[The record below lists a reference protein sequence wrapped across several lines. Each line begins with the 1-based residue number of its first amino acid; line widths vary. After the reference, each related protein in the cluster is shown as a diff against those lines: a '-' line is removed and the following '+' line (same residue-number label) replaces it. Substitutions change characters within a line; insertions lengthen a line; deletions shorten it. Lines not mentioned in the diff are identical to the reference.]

1 MYDLYGGNPI
11 PNFMAIEE
19 ITNEEIY
26 VGATASLGSSLAIK
40 SFIYNKSGWPARMC
54 DNLSFRYYM
63 DLSEYVS
70 AGFDPADISTSIVYT
85 SADPATISKPQVY
98 DASKN
103 IYYIEVDLTGT
114 KIYPGSDM
122 DHKKEVQF
130 NIQPPGGAP
139 WDNANDFSYQGIAD
153 DEEIVPNIP
162 VYDNGF
168 LIFGEEPDGSVP
180 VTPPRTF
187 APTPTSTPTK
197 KNTPTPTTPTSSPA
211 EVKRADINLD
221 DVVDSTDL
229 TLLKRY
235 VMRKLKEFPSDD
247 PAKSLIAADANNDG
261 SIDSTDVTIVKRVIL
276 RKLVL

>member
-54 DNLSFRYYM
+54 DKLSFRYYM

-70 AGFDPADISTSIVYT
+70 AGYNPADISTNIVY
-85 SADPATISKPQVY
+85 SAADTATISKPQVY

-114 KIYPGSDM
+114 KIYPGSNM
-122 DHKKEVQF
+122 DHQKEVQF

-139 WDNANDFSYQGIAD
+139 WDNANDFSYQGIMD
-153 DEEIVPNIP
+153 DSEIVPKIP
-162 VYDNGF
+162 VYDNGV

-180 VTPPRTF
+180 VTPPPHTS
-187 APTPTSTPTK
+187 TPTPTK
-197 KNTPTPTTPTSSPA
+197 KNTPTPTPTTSSSPD
-211 EVKRADINLD
+211 VTRGDINLD
-221 DVVDSTDL
+221 GAVDSTDL

-235 VMRKLKEFPSDD
+235 VLRKLSAFPSDD

-261 SIDSTDVTIVKRVIL
+261 SIDSTDITIVKRIIL
-276 RKLVL
+276 RKIQL